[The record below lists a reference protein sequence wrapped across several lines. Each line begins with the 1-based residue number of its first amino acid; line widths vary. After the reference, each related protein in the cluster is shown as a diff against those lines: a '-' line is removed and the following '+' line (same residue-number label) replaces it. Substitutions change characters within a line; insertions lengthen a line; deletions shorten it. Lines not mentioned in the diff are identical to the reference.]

1 MGWHQRA
8 KALPA
13 QARPCTTEPSTQHDG
28 GPMKQRTR
36 TAFLAFAFVAAILA
50 ISPVVGWAKT
60 SELPPTMKRQTAND
74 AVKTTE
80 WLQRKVRHE
89 LVMLP
94 YYGVFDNITYRVEDD
109 RVELLGQ
116 VRRPT
121 LKSDAARVVEQIE
134 GVSAVVNN
142 IEVLPLSPNDDRI
155 RLGVYR
161 AIYGSD
167 ALFRYD
173 LQPVP
178 SIHIIVKNGHV
189 TLEGI
194 AANEMDKNIANLK
207 AHGVPGVFSIA
218 QNIVVENK

>member
-1 MGWHQRA
+1 MA
-8 KALPA
+8 PA
-13 QARPCTTEPSTQHDG
+13 GKGTAGTGKGHAPTEPSTEHDG
-28 GPMKQRTR
+28 GLMKQFTR
-36 TAFLAFAFVAAILA
+36 RPFPAFVFAAILA
-50 ISPVVGWAKT
+50 ISPVAGWAKT
-60 SELPPTMKRQTAND
+60 SPTMKRQTAND

-167 ALFRYD
+167 ALFRYG

>member
-1 MGWHQRA
+1 
-8 KALPA
+8 
-13 QARPCTTEPSTQHDG
+13 
-28 GPMKQRTR
+28 MKQYTR
-36 TAFLAFAFVAAILA
+36 TPFSALAFVAAILA
-50 ISPVVGWAKT
+50 LWPVAGWAKT
-60 SELPPTMKRQTAND
+60 SELPTMKPQTAKDLANT
-74 AVKTTE
+74 AE

-94 YYGVFDNITYRVEDD
+94 YYSVFDHITYRVDGD
-109 RVELLGQ
+109 RVELAGQ

-121 LKSDAARVVEQIE
+121 LKSAAARVVEQIE
-134 GVSAVVNN
+134 GITTVVNN

-161 AIYGSD
+161 AIYGSN
-167 ALFRYD
+167 ALFRYA

-194 AANEMDKNIANLK
+194 AASEMDKNIANIR
-207 AHGVPGVFSIA
+207 AHSVPGVFSIA
-218 QNIVVENK
+218 QNIVAENK

>member
-1 MGWHQRA
+1 MASAGEVAGGTGKGHA
-8 KALPA
+8 P
-13 QARPCTTEPSTQHDG
+13 TEPSTQHDG

-36 TAFLAFAFVAAILA
+36 TAFLPFAFVAAILA
-50 ISPVVGWAKT
+50 FSPAASWAKT
-60 SELPPTMKRQTAND
+60 SELPLTMKRQTAND
-74 AVKTTE
+74 PAKITE

-94 YYGVFDNITYRVEDD
+94 YYGVFDNITYRVEGD

-121 LKSDAARVVEQIE
+121 LKSDAGRVVERIE
-134 GVSAVVNN
+134 GVSTVVNN

-167 ALFRYD
+167 ALFRYG

-194 AANEMDKNIANLK
+194 AASEMDKNIANIK

>member
-1 MGWHQRA
+1 
-8 KALPA
+8 
-13 QARPCTTEPSTQHDG
+13 
-28 GPMKQRTR
+28 MKQRTR
-36 TAFLAFAFVAAILA
+36 TAFLAFAFVAAILSF
-50 ISPVVGWAKT
+50 SPSAGWAKT
-60 SELPPTMKRQTAND
+60 SELPPTMKQQTAND

-80 WLQRKVRHE
+80 WLQRKVWHE

-94 YYGVFDNITYRVEDD
+94 YYGVFDNITYRVEGD

-167 ALFRYD
+167 ALFRYG

-194 AANEMDKNIANLK
+194 AASEMDKDIANIK